1 MKIVLSGGTGFIGS
15 ALLKRLLEAG
25 HTLVLPTRNP
35 AKARSFAESRVIL
48 VQWDGRNLGV
58 WAKEVDGA
66 DAVVNLAGEPVV
78 GKRWTDEQ
86 KSQILGSRVDATK
99 AIVAAIEQASMRPS
113 VLVNASAVGYYGHV
127 ASGDVTESHPRGRG
141 FLADTCEQWERAAR
155 EAEKLGVRVVSLR
168 TGIVLEKDGG
178 ALSKMIPPFQMFAG
192 GPLGSGRQ
200 WVPWIHR
207 DDLIGIVLAALENK
221 NLSGPVNATAP
232 EPATMKAFCA
242 ALGRAMHRPSWAPV
256 PAFVLRI
263 LLGESSEVLLTG
275 QRAIPQK
282 LQASGYTFRYSNLD
296 SALSAVFR
304 R

>member
-1 MKIVLSGGTGFIGS
+1 MKIVVSGGTGFIGS

-35 AKARSFAESRVIL
+35 AKARSFDESRVIL
-48 VQWDGRNLGV
+48 VQWDGRNLGA
-58 WAKEVDGA
+58 WAKEAAGA
-66 DAVVNLAGEPVV
+66 DTVVNLAGEPVV

-86 KSQILGSRVDATK
+86 KSRILGSRVNATQ
-99 AIVAAIEQASMRPS
+99 AIVAAIAQAKRRPS

-141 FLADTCEQWERAAR
+141 FLAETCEQWEKAAR

-168 TGIVLEKDGG
+168 IGIVLEKDGG
-178 ALSKMIPPFQMFAG
+178 ALSKMIPPFQFFAG

-207 DDLIGIVLAALENK
+207 DDLIGIILFALENK

-232 EPATMKAFCA
+232 EPVTMRKFCSS
-242 ALGRAMHRPSWAPV
+242 LGKAMHRPSWAPV

-275 QRAIPQK
+275 QRAVPQK
-282 LQASGYTFRYSNLD
+282 LKTVGYTFRYPELD
-296 SALSAVFR
+296 AALDAVLR
-304 R
+304 K